1 MRAGLRILGLA
12 RSAERLPTRL
22 GENTSEGARV
32 SPTQS
37 GLYFWHIPKTAGMSV
52 WAWLEPH
59 FPRETVYPGHL
70 LPDLLRDAAD
80 PDLRS
85 KRLFRGH
92 FADAPLQLVSRRL
105 TTMTVLREPVSRTL
119 SHLAHVERAPEHPM
133 HERVVSYAGHLDGL
147 LQDPVVRRMLTDFQC
162 RYLGLPFA
170 PDPEP
175 EDEVAWVVPPG
186 SPLRAMM
193 AFEMAPLP
201 PRRVLLLSALARLA
215 RVDHVG
221 TSDALEVL
229 FRSVAASRG
238 WPPVTQTPRENMR
251 SDAQQHLLPERLTPD
266 QRHVVQELTRGDRVL
281 YRAAHARVRTALLSG
296 R

>member
-1 MRAGLRILGLA
+1 V
-12 RSAERLPTRL
+12 P
-22 GENTSEGARV
+22 
-32 SPTQS
+32 PTQP

-59 FPRETVYPGHL
+59 FPKEAVYPSHL

-80 PDLRS
+80 PDLRT

-92 FADAPLQLVSRRL
+92 FADAPLRLVSRRL
-105 TTMTVLREPVSRTL
+105 TTLTVLREPVSRTM

-133 HERVVSYAGHLDGL
+133 HDRVVSYTGDLDGL
-147 LQDPVVRRMLTDFQC
+147 LRDPVVCRMLTDFQC
-162 RYLGLPFA
+162 RYLGVPFA
-170 PDPEP
+170 PDAVP
-175 EDEVAWVVPPG
+175 EDDAAWLVPPE

-201 PRRVLLLSALARLA
+201 PRRALLLSALARLA

-221 TSDALEVL
+221 TSEALEIL

-238 WPPVTQTPRENMR
+238 WPPVTEMPRENMR
-251 SDAQQHLLPERLTPD
+251 SEAQGHLLPERLTMD
-266 QRHVVQELTRGDRVL
+266 QRRVVQELTRGDRVL
-281 YRAAHARVRTALLSG
+281 YRAARARVNTARLSA